1 MTVEAIIGP
10 QKSTQA
16 IMVSQIGNKSQ
27 VPVISFSA
35 TSPTL
40 SSLNVPYFARATI
53 NDTTQVKTITSLIKA
68 YGWREVVPIYE
79 DTDFGRGIIPNLADS
94 LQEIDV
100 RIPYQSFISI
110 SSTNDQIQKE
120 LYKLQTMQTRVFI
133 VHMSS
138 SMGSALFLNAKN
150 VGMMSEG
157 YVWIMTNGVTNMMD
171 SFDSSVIR
179 AMSGALGVRLH
190 VPETE
195 ELKNFTT
202 RWKNRFQ
209 ENNPQEIS
217 SEPSIYVFWA
227 YDTIYALAMAVENI
241 SIQIQSG
248 NSTTSGHLPVFPNGP
263 QLLQSLLHIKFPGLS
278 GNFELIDGQLQY
290 SAFEIINVI
299 EQGIRHIGYW
309 REKQGL
315 SKQLMDADNK
325 TYSTSL
331 QDLNPVIWP
340 GETIIVPK
348 GWAIPVSG
356 RKLRVGVVSSFSEF
370 IQVDK
375 DPLTGATKASGYAV
389 DVFEQ
394 AIKKLPYSVPFE
406 YQHFGA
412 GLPSTLVT
420 YNDFVFQVYLG
431 NYDVA
436 IGDITI
442 RYNRTLYVDFSMPY
456 TDSGVAMIVPVKK
469 VEHKNA
475 SIFFKPFSFYLW
487 LACIGFV
494 IFTGIIIWILEPKIR
509 KSNHLGVI
517 LQLSLFAYQREDL
530 HIYSRIV
537 AIVSA
542 GVLLI
547 LTSSYTANLSSMLT
561 VQNLQPTVTDINDL
575 IKNGDYVGYE
585 GGSFIEGLL
594 LQHHFEKS
602 KIRSLS
608 LDNFAQALDKGSAN
622 GGVAA
627 IVDEVPYIKL
637 FLAKHCSLYT
647 MIPIHKSEGFGF
659 AFKKGSPLVSD
670 ISLAIL
676 NMSDGNEMMRIEKT
690 WIEDQNCQDSSSNNV
705 GSNSLNFHSFW
716 ELFTLTGAISIS
728 LFVFAI
734 ILRYKKSHKST
745 KVTHL
750 ESGSSQEGNETVNPS
765 PPEGDV

>member
-16 IMVSQIGNKSQ
+16 VIVSQIGNKSQ
-27 VPVISFSA
+27 VPVITFSA

-40 SSLNVPYFARATI
+40 SSLNVPYFVRTTI
-53 NDTTQVKTITSLIKA
+53 NDTAQVKTITSLIQA

-79 DTDFGRGIIPNLADS
+79 DTDFGRGIISYLTDS

-100 RIPYQSFISI
+100 QIPYRSFISI

-138 SMGSALFLNAKN
+138 SMGSALFLNAKK
-150 VGMMSEG
+150 VRMMSEG
-157 YVWIMTNGVTNMMD
+157 YVWIMTNGVTNMID
-171 SFDSSVIR
+171 SFNSSVIR
-179 AMSGALGVRLH
+179 AMSGALGIRLYM
-190 VPETE
+190 PETE
-195 ELKNFTT
+195 ELDNFTT
-202 RWKNRFQ
+202 RWKNSFQ

-227 YDTIYALAMAVENI
+227 YDTIYALAMAVENVGV
-241 SIQIQSG
+241 QAQSG

-263 QLLQSLLHIKFPGLS
+263 QLLQALLHIKFPGLS
-278 GNFELIDGQLQY
+278 GNFQLIDGQLQY

-299 EQGIRHIGYW
+299 GRGIRNIGYW

-315 SKQLMDADNK
+315 SKQLLDADNK
-325 TYSTSL
+325 TYSTSP

-340 GETIIVPK
+340 GESIIVPK
-348 GWAIPVSG
+348 GWEIPVSG
-356 RKLRVGVVSSFSEF
+356 RKLRVGVVNISFSEF
-370 IQVDK
+370 IRVDK
-375 DPLTGATKASGYAV
+375 DPLTGANKAIGYAV
-389 DVFEQ
+389 DVFEE

-406 YQHFGA
+406 YEQFGE
-412 GLPSTLVT
+412 GLQASMVT
-420 YNDFVFQVYLG
+420 FNDFVFQVYIG

-456 TDSGVAMIVPVKK
+456 TDSGVAMIVPVKQA
-469 VEHKNA
+469 EHKNA
-475 SIFFKPFSFYLW
+475 LIFFKP
-487 LACIGFV
+487 
-494 IFTGIIIWILEPKIR
+494 LE
-509 KSNHLGVI
+509 
-517 LQLSLFAYQREDL
+517 REDL
-530 HIYSRIV
+530 SVYSRIV
-537 AIVSA
+537 AIASA
-542 GVLLI
+542 GFLLI
-547 LTSSYTANLSSMLT
+547 LTSSYTANLTSMLT

-585 GGSFIEGLL
+585 EGSFVQGLL
-594 LQHHFEKS
+594 LQLHFDKS
-602 KIRSLS
+602 KIKSLS
-608 LDNFAQALDKGSAN
+608 FDNFTQELDKGSAN

-637 FLAKHCSLYT
+637 FLAKHCNLYT
-647 MIPIHKSEGFGF
+647 MIPIHKSAGFGF
-659 AFKKGSPLVSD
+659 AFKKGSPLVPD
-670 ISLAIL
+670 ISQAIL
-676 NMSDGNEMMRIEKT
+676 NMIDGDEMMRIEKT
-690 WIEDQNCQDSSSNNV
+690 WIEDQNCQDSSNNNNV
-705 GSNSLNFHSFW
+705 GSNSLHFLSFW
-716 ELFTLTGAISIS
+716 ELFTFNGAISIIS

-734 ILRYKKSHKST
+734 ILLYKKWHT
-745 KVTHL
+745 TTRVTNL

-765 PPEGDV
+765 PPEGAIS

>member
-1 MTVEAIIGP
+1 
-10 QKSTQA
+10 
-16 IMVSQIGNKSQ
+16 
-27 VPVISFSA
+27 
-35 TSPTL
+35 
-40 SSLNVPYFARATI
+40 
-53 NDTTQVKTITSLIKA
+53 
-68 YGWREVVPIYE
+68 
-79 DTDFGRGIIPNLADS
+79 
-94 LQEIDV
+94 
-100 RIPYQSFISI
+100 
-110 SSTNDQIQKE
+110 
-120 LYKLQTMQTRVFI
+120 
-133 VHMSS
+133 
-138 SMGSALFLNAKN
+138 
-150 VGMMSEG
+150 
-157 YVWIMTNGVTNMMD
+157 
-171 SFDSSVIR
+171 
-179 AMSGALGVRLH
+179 
-190 VPETE
+190 
-195 ELKNFTT
+195 
-202 RWKNRFQ
+202 
-209 ENNPQEIS
+209 
-217 SEPSIYVFWA
+217 
-227 YDTIYALAMAVENI
+227 MAVENI
-241 SIQIQSG
+241 GIQIQSG
-248 NSTTSGHLPVFPNGP
+248 NSTTSRHLPVFPNGP

-278 GNFELIDGQLQY
+278 GNFELIDRQLQY

-315 SKQLMDADNK
+315 SKQLLDADNK

-356 RKLRVGVVSSFSEF
+356 RKLHVGVVSSFSEF

-517 LQLSLFAYQREDL
+517 LQLSLFAYQ
-530 HIYSRIV
+530 
-537 AIVSA
+537 
-542 GVLLI
+542 
-547 LTSSYTANLSSMLT
+547 SSTNS
-561 VQNLQPTVTDINDL
+561 TDINDL

-594 LQHHFEKS
+594 LQHHFDKS

-637 FLAKHCSLYT
+637 FLAKHCNLYT

-670 ISLAIL
+670 ISQAIL

-690 WIEDQNCQDSSSNNV
+690 WIENQNCQDSSSSNV

-716 ELFTLTGAISIS
+716 ELFTLTGSISIS